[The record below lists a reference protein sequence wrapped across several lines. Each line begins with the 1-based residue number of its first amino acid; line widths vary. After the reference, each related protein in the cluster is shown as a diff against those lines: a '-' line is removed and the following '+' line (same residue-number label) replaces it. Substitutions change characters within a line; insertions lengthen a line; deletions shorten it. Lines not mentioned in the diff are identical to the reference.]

1 MVRSE
6 ALKKAQQRYR
16 QKADKYEKIK
26 AINAKSNRKRYNED
40 EELRQK
46 KLAKMREY
54 NQTRKILKQEDD
66 EEVEVEETLANLP
79 PMRDE

>member
-66 EEVEVEETLANLP
+66 EVVEVEETLANLP

>member
-66 EEVEVEETLANLP
+66 EEEEVEETLANLP